1 MNNNNK
7 KKNKNLCDSFQF
19 SCSPGC
25 LPGRRQN
32 SLFFF
37 RHIMKQTHIY
47 AHERKKNTQ
56 QQIEINDSI
65 EFWFFFLWL
74 QTHKHNNHRWFRT
87 KVQYIDAVEFI
98 YYY

>member
-1 MNNNNK
+1 
-7 KKNKNLCDSFQF
+7 
-19 SCSPGC
+19 
-25 LPGRRQN
+25 
-32 SLFFF
+32 
-37 RHIMKQTHIY
+37 MKQTHIY

-87 KVQYIDAVEFI
+87 KVQYTLTPLSLFI
-98 YYY
+98 IIENKKKRRLIILFVVIERESQE